1 LHDQSPVDAHQ
12 PVKTCRRVKGFTLI
26 ELLVVVAIIGT
37 LAAIAIPAYYGY
49 VNKTKPTL
57 TINTM
62 CTIRK
67 TLEGFKID
75 YGEHPEKP
83 IDFTTGLDNLGR
95 IVFPPLILEN
105 IKKDL
110 FPIDSYGLVIENY
123 TVTATAKGSNF
134 NG

>member
-1 LHDQSPVDAHQ
+1 MHDQSPVDAHQ
-12 PVKTCRRVKGFTLI
+12 PVKPCRRVKGFTLI

-62 CTIRK
+62 STIRK
-67 TLEGFKID
+67 TLEGFNSD
-75 YGEHPEKP
+75 YGEYPEKP

-105 IKKDL
+105 IKNDL
-110 FPIDSYGLVIENY
+110 FSIDSYGLVIENY
-123 TVTATAKGSNF
+123 TVTATAKDSDFTG
-134 NG
+134 